1 MTNFQAMTDDEV
13 HVMALGWGMGFA
25 ELTNAQKAERD
36 WKAAEGLD
44 KKGDEYFAA
53 GNERMGKVCRKHALD
68 AANRAV
74 RYSK

>member
-1 MTNFQAMTDDEV
+1 MTNFQAVTDDEV
-13 HVMALGWGMGFA
+13 YVMALGWGMGFA

-36 WKAAEGLD
+36 WKMAEALD
-44 KKGDEYFAA
+44 KKGDEFFVA
-53 GNERMGKVCRKHALD
+53 GNERMGKVCRAKALN